1 MEDDEGCGD
10 EAHGEDDA
18 DGVEERDA
26 DLADHLRVQ
35 LLLRVVHRVVRH
47 RHPEPARERNESVIQ
62 GGPSACGLGYVD
74 ISSFTY

>member
-1 MEDDEGCGD
+1 MEDDEGGGD

-26 DLADHLRVQ
+26 DLADDLRVQ

-47 RHPEPARERNESVIQ
+47 RHPEPAGERNQ
-62 GGPSACGLGYVD
+62 LCKCYA
-74 ISSFTY
+74 